1 VKLFLP
7 TVQVLGV
14 VDLPARDP
22 WPATQ
27 LATLYQ
33 PETGDVLKLVCV
45 GDCAPALRIAE
56 APVTVELSARVVDIP
71 GKGRGFKLKITGVA
85 ESGGKWE

>member
-1 VKLFLP
+1 VKLLLP
-7 TVQVLGV
+7 GVQVLNV

-22 WPATQ
+22 WPATT

-56 APVTVELSARVVDIP
+56 APVTVELSGRTIEIS
-71 GKGRGFKLKITGVA
+71 GKGRSFKLKVTGVA
-85 ESGGKWE
+85 KSGGEWK

>member
-1 VKLFLP
+1 MTLHLKGVS
-7 TVQVLGV
+7 VLNV
-14 VDLPARDP
+14 RELPARDP
-22 WPATQ
+22 YPATQ

-33 PETGDVLKLVCV
+33 PETGDVLRLVCV
-45 GDCAPALRIAE
+45 GTCAPALRIAE

>member
-1 VKLFLP
+1 VTLFLP
-7 TVQVLGV
+7 NVQVLNV

-22 WPATQ
+22 YPATQ

-56 APVTVELSARVVDIP
+56 APVTVELSGRSFEVS
-71 GKGRGFKLKITGVA
+71 GKGRAFKLKVAGVA
-85 ESGGKWE
+85 KSGGEWE